1 MNKYKN
7 KYNGVIKEKDIS
19 EINKK
24 IISIS
29 IIGIITNFL
38 LALFKAI
45 VGLLSGS
52 IAIVLDSI
60 NNVTDVASAVVT
72 IIGAKLGMKKP
83 DREHPFGHGRIE
95 YLSALIISIIILYA
109 GFTSTIESVKK
120 IINPGE
126 VDYSTITLVIL
137 IAAIVVKFV
146 LGIYVK
152 KKGKEFNSDS
162 LVASGSDAFNDAI
175 LSISVL
181 ASAII
186 YMLFDISIEAYVGVL
201 VSVFIIKAG
210 IDLIKESVDNILGVR
225 IESSLARGIKKE
237 VLKEEEVRGAYDLV
251 LHNYGPDTYLGSI
264 HIEVADTLT
273 VADVDRISR
282 SISKNIMKKYGVI
295 LHTIGVYS
303 VNTKDKKVMK
313 VQKDIH
319 DIVFSHKGILQ
330 MHGFYI
336 DEDEKSISFDIIID
350 FDIDN
355 REEVYA
361 QIYDEVQEKY
371 KDYKISI
378 TLDVDMSD

>member
-1 MNKYKN
+1 MNREKV
-7 KYNGVIKEKDIS
+7 VIRTS
-19 EINKK
+19 
-24 IISIS
+24 IISILS
-29 IIGIITNFL
+29 NIV
-38 LALFKAI
+38 LAGFKAF
-45 VGLLSGS
+45 VGLLANS
-52 IAIVLDSI
+52 IAIISDAI
-60 NNVTDVASAVVT
+60 NNLSDALSSIIT
-72 IIGAKLGMKKP
+72 IVGTKLAGKKP
-83 DREHPFGHGRIE
+83 DKEHPYGHGRIE
-95 YLSALIISIIILYA
+95 YMTSLVVSAIVLYA
-109 GFTSTIESVKK
+109 GITALIESVKK

>member
-1 MNKYKN
+1 MNREKA
-7 KYNGVIKEKDIS
+7 VIRTS
-19 EINKK
+19 
-24 IISIS
+24 IISI
-29 IIGIITNFL
+29 
-38 LALFKAI
+38 LANIVLAGFKAF
-45 VGLLSGS
+45 VGLLANS
-52 IAIVLDSI
+52 IAIISDAI
-60 NNVTDVASAVVT
+60 NNLSDALSSIIT
-72 IIGAKLGMKKP
+72 IVGTKLAGKKP
-83 DREHPFGHGRIE
+83 DKEHPYGHGRIE
-95 YLSALIISIIILYA
+95 YMTSLVVSAIVLYA
-109 GFTSTIESVKK
+109 GITALVESVKK